1 MRIFKAP
8 RRRLHVGYGF
18 GSLFSRIGR
27 FVKPLLKSAISAA
40 RPAVKQTLKDLGK
53 QGLQAAS
60 STAIDVLSG
69 EAPKTAVKR
78 NIRRTAS
85 GARKTLKV
93 GMKRGA
99 SDIHQAIKAKQTGSG
114 AKRRRKTVKRKKK
127 KSNHQTRRRRGL
139 PYGGIFS

>member
-1 MRIFKAP
+1 MKIFRAP
-8 RRRLHVGYGF
+8 RRRHIGYGF

-27 FVKPLLKSAISAA
+27 FVTPLLKSAVSAA

-53 QGLQAAS
+53 QGLQAAG
-60 STAIDVLSG
+60 STALDVLSG
-69 EAPKTAVKR
+69 ESPKTAVKR
-78 NIRRTAS
+78 NFQKTAR
-85 GARKTLKV
+85 GARKTLKA

-114 AKRRRKTVKRKKK
+114 AKRRRKTASKKKKK
-127 KSNHQTRRRRGL
+127 KSNHQTRRRRL